1 MEPYEF
7 IRKCGEYLVAMADL
21 HEKCKR
27 EPNNPVFPGLGDG
40 VIAMAAD
47 LADDAH
53 RPAFI
58 RGFKLIDIA
67 AAVID
72 HGQV

>member
-1 MEPYEF
+1 MRPYEY

-21 HEKCKR
+21 HERCER
-27 EPNNPVFPGLGDG
+27 EPGNDALTGLGDG
-40 VIAMAAD
+40 LAAMAD
-47 LADDAH
+47 ELVDDSL
-53 RPAFI
+53 PPGFL

>member
-1 MEPYEF
+1 MEPYEY

-27 EPNNPVFPGLGDG
+27 EPDNPAIPGFGDG
-40 VIAMAAD
+40 MVAMAD
-47 LADDAH
+47 ELKKDSH
-53 RPAFI
+53 RPAFL
-58 RGFKLIDIA
+58 RGFTLIDIG